1 MFADFCECRDVQMM
15 SISDI
20 MGSGNNDEALAIEEC
35 PTLDIQELC
44 NGTVASPC
52 NCQPFQACEV

>member
-1 MFADFCECRDVQMM
+1 MM

-20 MGSGNNDEALAIEEC
+20 MGSGNNEEALTVEEC

-52 NCQPFQACEV
+52 NCPLFQACEV